1 MSRDLNL
8 YWLRSDLH
16 KSKLAEHLYDP
27 RPLEPELV
35 ALVSTREGALVARLP
50 KPGSPDPAVAWR
62 ALDDADLE
70 ELIDVFESLAAE
82 EDLGGLVESNDAGRY
97 LMRWELTGSLSGA
110 PFRYPIQFIG
120 PGERWNRLG
129 RRLREALAA
138 LNRLLI

>member
-8 YWLRSDLH
+8 YWLRSDLPTA
-16 KSKLAEHLYDP
+16 KMAEHLYDP

-35 ALVSTREGALVARLP
+35 ALVTTPEGGLVARLP
-50 KPGSPDPAVAWR
+50 KPDSPDPAVAWR
-62 ALDDADLE
+62 TLDDVEHE
-70 ELIDVFESLAAE
+70 ELADALEALAS
-82 EDLGGLVESNDAGRY
+82 EDLDSLVESNQGGRY
-97 LMRWELTGSLSGA
+97 LMRWELSGSLDGQ

-138 LNRLLI
+138 LNRALV